1 MMKELLSPVWLRG
14 LLSISLF
21 ALVQLVSGQQ
31 MIEILHL
38 KNGSKIKGMIIEQV
52 PNVSIKIQTSDG
64 SVFVYQISEVEKITK
79 EVVPDQ
85 VIESKTRNTVVIDRD
100 RSGFVNVTELS
111 YGIGVGE
118 YSGVSSGYGFNG
130 EISEP
135 NKDNYARLTTV
146 NGLGLFHGL
155 MSAGLGVGVEYY
167 YDAEVIQIPLFADIR
182 LMPVSGS
189 VSPSIVLQGG
199 YSINTDGHERGLE
212 LAGGLGI
219 DAAMT
224 VKSSV
229 VFTLLYDYQEF
240 STQSRYHHREYR
252 GGSLRMSLGFAF

>member
-14 LLSISLF
+14 LLSISLLT
-21 ALVQLVSGQQ
+21 LVQLVSGQQ

-79 EVVPDQ
+79 EVVTDQ

-111 YGIGVGE
+111 YGIGVGD
-118 YSGVSSGYGFNG
+118 YSGVYSGYGLQGDF
-130 EISEP
+130 SEP
-135 NKDNYARLTTV
+135 NKDNYVRLTTV
-146 NGLGLFHGL
+146 NGMGAIHGL
-155 MSAGLGVGVEYY
+155 MSVGLGVGVEYY
-167 YDAEVIQIPLFADIR
+167 YDTEVIQIPLFVDIR
-182 LMPVSGS
+182 LMPVSGNA
-189 VSPSIVLQGG
+189 SPSIVLQGG
-199 YSINTDGHERGLE
+199 YSINSESQEAGLE
-212 LAGGLGI
+212 LAGGIGI
-219 DAAMT
+219 DGPMT
-224 VKSSV
+224 ARSSV
-229 VFTLLYDYQEF
+229 LMTIMYDYQEY
-240 STQSRYHHREYR
+240 STQSGYYYTEYR